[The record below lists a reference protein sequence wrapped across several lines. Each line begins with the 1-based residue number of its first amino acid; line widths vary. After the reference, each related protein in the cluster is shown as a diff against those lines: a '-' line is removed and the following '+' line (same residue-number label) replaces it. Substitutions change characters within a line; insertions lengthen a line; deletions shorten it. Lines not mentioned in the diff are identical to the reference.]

1 MLSVI
6 EFGYSLPLFT
16 TPSSVEI
23 KNNKSAIDNERFVSS
38 EIEKLIRKGC
48 VQEVI
53 ENLSGQ
59 SINSS
64 R

>member
-38 EIEKLIRKGC
+38 EIEKLVRKGC

-53 ENLSGQ
+53 EKPKW
-59 SINSS
+59 SIH
-64 R
+64 